1 VLAITI
7 LGLVAGT
14 LSTAAFVPQVLRIW
28 KRRSASDISG
38 FGVTVLSI
46 GVFLWMLYG
55 VEVGSL
61 PIILANAVT
70 LGLNLSILGLKLY
83 HR

>member
-1 VLAITI
+1 MLAITI